1 MSQCSAI
8 FSVENLVTKGIGGF
22 GKIRFDLAT
31 KLQRGFTREIA
42 CVENTFKIDAGC
54 VGDSGSP
61 VVR

>member
-1 MSQCSAI
+1 
-8 FSVENLVTKGIGGF
+8 LVTKGIGGF